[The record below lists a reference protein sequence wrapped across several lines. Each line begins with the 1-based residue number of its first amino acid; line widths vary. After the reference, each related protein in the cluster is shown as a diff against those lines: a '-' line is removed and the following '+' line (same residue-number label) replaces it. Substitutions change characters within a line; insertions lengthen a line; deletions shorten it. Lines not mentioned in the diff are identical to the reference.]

1 MSQTIS
7 TEESNTA
14 MEAGADTAMIASV
27 VSVGL
32 ALYTFFARGDRE
44 LGIFVGLWAPTIL
57 TLSNHFKQRDIE
69 QQIRS
74 IPLTSSAGN
83 VRETIEEL
91 IESRT

>member
-1 MSQTIS
+1 MSQTMSSDETGS
-7 TEESNTA
+7 T
-14 MEAGADTAMIASV
+14 MEAGADTALIASV

-32 ALYTFFARGDRE
+32 ALYAYFARGDRE

-69 QQIRS
+69 QQLQS
-74 IPLTSSAGN
+74 MPLAGSSGN

-91 IESRT
+91 IQSRS

>member
-1 MSQTIS
+1 
-7 TEESNTA
+7 
-14 MEAGADTAMIASV
+14 MEAGADTALIASV

-32 ALYTFFARGDRE
+32 ALYAYFARGDRE

-69 QQIRS
+69 QQLQS
-74 IPLTSSAGN
+74 MPLSGSGGN

-91 IESRT
+91 IQSRS

>member
-1 MSQTIS
+1 MSSDETS
-7 TEESNTA
+7 TT
-14 MEAGADTAMIASV
+14 MEAGADTALIASV

-32 ALYTFFARGDRE
+32 ALYAYFARGDRE

-69 QQIRS
+69 QQIQS
-74 IPLTSSAGN
+74 IPLSAPAGN

-91 IESRT
+91 IQSRS